1 MMCGRCA
8 APLTAAGCLCT
19 SVGPADGV
27 LKCACCET
35 QARAGAKF
43 CSECG
48 ASFIGYP
55 VGLAN
60 SRGAPAARQEMA
72 AASGVERRQ
81 LTVVFCDLVGSTP
94 LGMQVDVDDYRE
106 IVVAYYSAVK
116 KAVADFGG
124 YVARQEG
131 DGVLVYFGYPVAHED
146 DVERAIRGALKIIE
160 DVGALSLPA
169 RKRLRVRIGI
179 ATGLVVV
186 GGLYE
191 ADKPAEVAGESANL
205 AARLQTIA
213 EPNTIVVSSA
223 TRELLGDLFEWR
235 DLGLKDL
242 KGIAEPVQTWQVI
255 GSRAVASRFDAQRR
269 RSSIPMLGRDEAR
282 ASLRKLWASAR
293 EGAGQ
298 VALIRGE
305 AGVGK
310 SRMAAAALED
320 TAGER
325 GTALRFFC
333 SEYRQGTP
341 LHPCIQQIEHAAG
354 FAPDDSS
361 ETRLEKLKAALSGA
375 QDQDFAL
382 IAELLNLAGHG
393 VGLPPLTPRVKRQ
406 RTMQALRRGLE
417 RQVRSTAALVIFEDA
432 QWSDETSR
440 ELLADVVSRVSRLPV
455 LLLVLARPDFN
466 PDWIAEKHVLRIDLE
481 PLDPQVSAE
490 LVRLLTRDRPLPP
503 QLVDDIV
510 ARTDGLPLYLE
521 EVTET
526 TAESGSAP
534 AEAGPSAGSHGTA
547 LPFLLQ
553 SSLLSRLDRLGGT
566 REIAEVAAA
575 VGREFTSELLAL
587 VVEDPDTLDTG
598 LERLVE
604 SGIVI
609 KRPGTYRFRHALIR
623 DAAYCI
629 MPRDKRRAV
638 HKRIAETMEDRF
650 PDFKKTQP
658 EILALHYSEA
668 REPEKGVPHWLAAAQ
683 GALLRSA
690 MVEGLRHSRSGVELI
705 AHAQDSPWR
714 LSSELKLTIL
724 KGMAQ
729 IATQGYAVPSTRE
742 TFAKARAL
750 CAELKDPPELLP
762 QVLAVMHGLWT
773 HDLLRADF
781 ASATRQ
787 AEQVL
792 ARGQE
797 SGDQMW
803 LLMGH
808 RFTGVTHHPLGE
820 FDEATRKLQLG
831 LDLYDP
837 AKREIYSRLT
847 VDDPRVVMLTY
858 RSWSLMCLGE
868 FADARRES
876 EQAVAEARQMGHAY
890 TSAHALNGAAFVSL
904 TIDTPQSG
912 LRRLDELAAVLAD
925 NGVAYYEAVATIFRG
940 YCLAAM
946 RDFASAMPLLVS
958 GMTAYRATSSRL
970 YLSGFLRMSAEAHSW
985 AGCNDAAMELIRE
998 SLTVMEAT
1006 NQCWDEAEIH
1016 RVHGVVLRALGHDQR
1031 AKEALERACSI
1042 ARKQGA
1048 RLWELRAACSLAEL
1062 LSERGPLHEAH
1073 AVLSPVLASLEG
1085 QPAVPDLQRARIL
1098 IEKFNST
1105 ERV

>member
-1 MMCGRCA
+1 VNPRSA
-8 APLTAAGCLCT
+8 A
-19 SVGPADGV
+19 SPAE
-27 LKCACCET
+27 CACCGT
-35 QARAGAKF
+35 QSPAGAKF

-55 VGLAN
+55 TETSTSVQ
-60 SRGAPAARQEMA
+60 PEPVAREEA
-72 AASGVERRQ
+72 LTASAVERRPVT
-81 LTVVFCDLVGSTP
+81 LIFCDLVGSTP
-94 LGMQVDVDDYRE
+94 LGLQVDVDDYHE
-106 IVVAYYSAVK
+106 IIVAYHSAVEN
-116 KAVADFGG
+116 AVAAFGG
-124 YVARQEG
+124 DVARKIG
-131 DGVLVYFGYPVAHED
+131 DGVLICFGYPFAHED
-146 DVERAIRGALKIIE
+146 DVERAIQCALRIIE
-160 DVGALSLPA
+160 DIRALSLPA
-169 RKRLRVRIGI
+169 RQLLRARIGV

-186 GGLYE
+186 RRRYE
-191 ADKPAEVAGESANL
+191 GHERAEVVGESANL

-223 TRELLGDLFEWR
+223 IRGILGDLFEWR

-242 KGIAEPVQTWQVI
+242 KGIPEPVRIWQVV
-255 GSRAVASRFDAQRR
+255 GGRAVASRFDAQRR
-269 RSSIPMLGRDEAR
+269 RAAVPMLGRDDER
-282 ASLRKLWASAR
+282 TTLRRLWGRAR

-310 SRMAAAALED
+310 SRLAAAALED
-320 TAGER
+320 TAAQR
-325 GTALRFFC
+325 GAALRFFC

-341 LHPCIQQIEHAAG
+341 LHPCIQHIEHAAG
-354 FAPDDSS
+354 FTPTDSAA
-361 ETRLEKLKAALSGA
+361 TRLEKLKAALRGA
-375 QDQDFAL
+375 PDEDFAL
-382 IAELLNLAGHG
+382 VAELMNLPGHG
-393 VGLPPLTPRVKRQ
+393 VQLPQLTPPVKR
-406 RTMQALRRGLE
+406 RRLMRALLRQLE
-417 RQVRSTAALVIFEDA
+417 HQVPDTAALVIFEDA

-440 ELLADVVSRVSRLPV
+440 ELLASLVSRAGRLPI
-455 LLLVLARPDFN
+455 LLLVLARPDFD
-466 PDWIAEKHVLRIDLE
+466 PGWKDQEHVSSISLA
-481 PLDPQVSAE
+481 PLDEKVSAE
-490 LVRLLTRDRPLPP
+490 LVRFLARDRPLTP

-526 TAESGSAP
+526 TIDIGNAP
-534 AEAGPSAGSHGTA
+534 AEPGPSAGSHGTA

-566 REIAEVAAA
+566 RKIAEVAAA
-575 VGREFTSELLAL
+575 VGRDFTSELLAL
-587 VVEDPDTLDTG
+587 VVEDRDSLDIG

-609 KRPGTYRFRHALIR
+609 KRPDTYRFRHALIR
-623 DAAYCI
+623 DAAYRI
-629 MPRDKRRAV
+629 MARDDRRAV
-638 HKRIAETMEDRF
+638 HRRIAEALETHF
-650 PDFKKTQP
+650 PEFKATQP

-690 MVEGLRHSRSGVELI
+690 MAEGLRHSHSGVELI
-705 AHAQDSPWR
+705 AHADDSPWR
-714 LSSELKLTIL
+714 LTSELKLTIL

-781 ASATRQ
+781 ASARRQ

-797 SGDQMW
+797 SGDPMW

-831 LDLYDP
+831 LDIYDP

-858 RSWSLMCLGE
+858 RSWSLMCLGKFE
-868 FADARRES
+868 DARRES
-876 EQAVAEARQMGHAY
+876 EQAVTEAREMKHAY
-890 TSAHALNGAAFVSL
+890 TMAHALNGSAFVSL
-904 TIDTPQSG
+904 TIDTPEAG
-912 LRRLDELAAVLAD
+912 MRRLDELDAVLAD
-925 NGVAYYEAVATIFRG
+925 HGVAYYEAVSTIFRG

-946 RDFASAMPLLVS
+946 GRFDAAMPLLVS
-958 GMTAYRATSSRL
+958 GMSAYRATSSRL
-970 YLSGFLRMSAEAHSW
+970 YLSGFLRMSAEAHTW
-985 AGCNDAAMELIRE
+985 AGRGADALELVQE
-998 SLTVMEAT
+998 SLAIMDASD
-1006 NQCWDEAEIH
+1006 QRWDEAEIH
-1016 RVHGVVLRALGHDQR
+1016 RVHGLALLACGDERRAEEAFRR
-1031 AKEALERACSI
+1031 AYDI
-1042 ARKQGA
+1042 AHWQGA
-1048 RLWELRAACSLAEL
+1048 KLWELRAAASRAEL
-1062 LSERGPLHEAH
+1062 PGARGMREALGVLGSVVACFDPSLS
-1073 AVLSPVLASLEG
+1073 
-1085 QPAVPDLQRARIL
+1085 VPDLQRARKL
-1098 IEKFNST
+1098 LSAHALA
-1105 ERV
+1105 